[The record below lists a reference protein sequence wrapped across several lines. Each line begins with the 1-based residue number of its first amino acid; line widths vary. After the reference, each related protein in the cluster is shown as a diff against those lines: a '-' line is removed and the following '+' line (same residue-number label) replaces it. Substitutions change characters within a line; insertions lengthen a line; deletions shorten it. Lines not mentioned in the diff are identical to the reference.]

1 MSEASSNKTGINPVP
16 LELGGVVVECVSPV
30 VVQISLT
37 IAPWLEY
44 ITVEHLF
51 YSKTGNA
58 ISLRAYFVHALL

>member
-1 MSEASSNKTGINPVP
+1 MSEASSDKTGINPVP

-51 YSKTGNA
+51 
-58 ISLRAYFVHALL
+58 